1 MSDVTDHTIVLALNS
16 GSSSLKLALYSFC
29 NGEVSKLASAAAEEI
44 GGEAGKVWLRRGSRL
59 LIDESR
65 SCAGATEAAKYLITV
80 LRDNS
85 FPTPQIVG
93 HRIVHGGPHLRKHQR
108 ITPEVLRQLEKAAV
122 FVPLHLPPALHV
134 LRQAMS
140 DFPDAPHIACFD
152 TAFHRTMPEYAA
164 RLPFANKF
172 WKKGL
177 RRYGF
182 HGLSCESIVH
192 TLGKDLAERTVIA
205 HLGNGCSITAVRNG
219 ASMETTM
226 GLTPTGGV
234 IMGTRSGDLD
244 PGVLLHFLR
253 VERYDPERLQT
264 LLNHQSGLLGI
275 SDVSSDMRRLL
286 DVNRD
291 DQQAHMA
298 VTMFCYQ
305 IKKSLGSMAA
315 VLGGLDMLAFAGGI
329 GERAPLVRAEICS
342 GLGHLGILL
351 DEAAN
356 QRNDAK
362 ISSNSSRCAVR
373 VIQSD
378 EDLQIARHSHDLAAK
393 PA

>member
-1 MSDVTDHTIVLALNS
+1 
-16 GSSSLKLALYSFC
+16 
-29 NGEVSKLASAAAEEI
+29 
-44 GGEAGKVWLRRGSRL
+44 
-59 LIDESR
+59 
-65 SCAGATEAAKYLITV
+65 
-80 LRDNS
+80 
-85 FPTPQIVG
+85 
-93 HRIVHGGPHLRKHQR
+93 VHGGPHLRKHQR

-164 RLPFANKF
+164 RLPLANKL

-219 ASMETTM
+219 ASMETAM

-298 VTMFCYQ
+298 VTMFCY
-305 IKKSLGSMAA
+305 
-315 VLGGLDMLAFAGGI
+315 
-329 GERAPLVRAEICS
+329 
-342 GLGHLGILL
+342 
-351 DEAAN
+351 
-356 QRNDAK
+356 
-362 ISSNSSRCAVR
+362 
-373 VIQSD
+373 
-378 EDLQIARHSHDLAAK
+378 
-393 PA
+393 